1 MKILRRKTLYTTLL
15 TLLSGFAVGT
25 AVAAP
30 RKDVVPTVHHELHR
44 AYQNRQEKTLRF
56 QAMADSLTHL
66 NNNDEEVFE
75 LFPAMDLY
83 TAWDDDH
90 VDPLIGKGPVHIP
103 DSMSIDVSHFFPPI
117 KGAITSPYGWRHRR
131 MHKGTDIKL
140 YTGDTVY
147 AAFTGRV
154 RIKKFD
160 RRGYGYY
167 LVLRHSNG
175 LETVYGHLSRF
186 IANQDDLVKA
196 GDPIALGG
204 STGRST
210 GPHLHFEMRFM
221 GIALDP
227 STIINFNTFEP
238 KTPTYKFYAKAAQAA
253 QRGGTAAGRVGNT
266 YAGASGSALY
276 HKVRQGDTL
285 GKIASRYGTTVGKLC
300 KLNQIR
306 STQTL
311 RIGQRIRYR

>member
-1 MKILRRKTLYTTLL
+1 MKFLQRKTIKYALAVLL
-15 TLLSGFAVGT
+15 GCCAGMQAVK
-25 AVAAP
+25 A
-30 RKDVVPTVHHELHR
+30 DVVPSVHQELHR
-44 AYQNRQEKTLRF
+44 KYREKQAESLQF
-56 QAMADSLTHL
+56 QTMVDSLTHL
-66 NNNDEEVFE
+66 GGTNEEVFE

-83 TAWDDDH
+83 TAWDDAH
-90 VDPLIGKGPVHIP
+90 VDPLIGKGTVHIP
-103 DSMSIDVSHFFPPI
+103 DTMDIDVSHFFPPI

-147 AAFTGRV
+147 AAFNGRV

-186 IANQDDLVKA
+186 IVNQDDLVKA

-227 STIINFNTFEP
+227 STIINFSTFEP
-238 KTPTYKFYAKAAQAA
+238 KTAIYKFKAKPAQQM
-253 QRGGTAAGRVGNT
+253 QRGGSSAPA
-266 YAGASGSALY
+266 YAGSGSGALY
-276 HKVRQGDTL
+276 HKVRKGDTL

-311 RIGQRIRYR
+311 RVGQRLRYR

>member
-1 MKILRRKTLYTTLL
+1 MLGL
-15 TLLSGFAVGT
+15 TATPLFA
-25 AVAAP
+25 AKRP
-30 RKDVVPTVHHELHR
+30 DVVPSVHRELHR
-44 AYQNRQEKTLRF
+44 RYRDGQDNALRF

-66 NNNDEEVFE
+66 NSPTEEVFE

-103 DSMSIDVSHFFPPI
+103 DTMDIDVSHFYPPI

-186 IANQDDLVKA
+186 LANQDDLVKA

-227 STIINFNTFEP
+227 ATIINFNTFEP
-238 KTPTYKFYAKAAQAA
+238 KNAIYKFRAKPAQLA
-253 QRGGTAAGRVGNT
+253 QRGGTAAQRAGTT
-266 YAGASGSALY
+266 YAGGSTKAMY
-276 HKVRQGDTL
+276 HTVRKGDTL
-285 GKIASRYGTTVGKLC
+285 GKIAKRYGTTVGKLC
-300 KLNQIR
+300 KLNQMR

-311 RIGQRIRYR
+311 RVGQRLRYK

>member
-1 MKILRRKTLYTTLL
+1 
-15 TLLSGFAVGT
+15 
-25 AVAAP
+25 
-30 RKDVVPTVHHELHR
+30 
-44 AYQNRQEKTLRF
+44 
-56 QAMADSLTHL
+56 MADSLTHQRG
-66 NNNDEEVFE
+66 DAEEVFE

-90 VDPLIGKGPVHIP
+90 VDPLIGKGKIQIP
-103 DSMSIDVSHFFPPI
+103 DTMDIDVSHFYAPI

-186 IANQDDLVKA
+186 LVNQDDLVKA

-221 GIALDP
+221 GIAIDP
-227 STIINFNTFEP
+227 ATIINFNTFEP
-238 KTPTYKFYAKAAQAA
+238 RSAIYKFKAKPAQLA
-253 QRGGTAAGRVGNT
+253 QHGN
-266 YAGASGSALY
+266 APASGSGALY

-285 GKIASRYGTTVGKLC
+285 GKIAQRYSTTVGKIC